1 VGYDDRMTD
10 EERSRPSSETKAEE
24 ERDAQVR
31 SGPSR
36 EPKPDGSA
44 AAERARAQQPD
55 EVSEHYEEM
64 IERGANQQGEG
75 RIEP

>member
-1 VGYDDRMTD
+1 MSDD
-10 EERSRPSSETKAEE
+10 ERTRPSRETKAEE

-36 EPKPDGSA
+36 EPKREESEA
-44 AAERARAQQPD
+44 ADRARAQQPEGVD
-55 EVSEHYEEM
+55 EHYEEM
-64 IERGANQQGEG
+64 IERGAKQEGEG

>member
-1 VGYDDRMTD
+1 MTD
-10 EERSRPSSETKAEE
+10 DQHTRPSSETRAEE

-36 EPKPDGSA
+36 GPRPDEA
-44 AAERARAQQPD
+44 EAAERARADQPGD
-55 EVSEHYEEM
+55 VAEHYEEM
-64 IERGANQQGEG
+64 RERGAKQPGEG